1 MNGVTF
7 GSKHSYTD
15 YGLILQSKTI
25 GEATVKTKKV
35 DIEGGHGSLDYT
47 AFFGEPKYNNRP
59 LTFTFISKMRPLE
72 FVSSYS
78 ELQNALHG
86 QKVDII
92 LDEDPNYHYVGRLS
106 VGDYSTSNKTPTF
119 TISADCEPFKLKNAI
134 TVVTQEVSGSATITL
149 SNMRKKVVPTIKT
162 DAEMTIVFGGRSTT
176 ASAGTFTI
184 PTLELSEGDN
194 TVTVSGTGNITFT
207 YQEGGL

>member
-15 YGLILQSKTI
+15 YNLILQSKTI
-25 GEATVKTKKV
+25 GAATVKTKKV

-47 AFFGEPKYNNRP
+47 AFFGEPKYNNRT

-134 TVVTQEVSGSATITL
+134 TVVTQEVSGTATITL

-194 TVTVSGTGNITFT
+194 TVTVSGTGTITFS

>member
-7 GSKHSYTD
+7 GNKHSYTD

-25 GEATVKTKKV
+25 GAATVKTKKV

-47 AFFGEPKYNNRP
+47 AFFGEPKYNNRT

-106 VGDYSTSNKTPTF
+106 VEDYSTSNKTPTF

-149 SNMRKKVVPTIKT
+149 SNMRMKVVPTITT

-176 ASAGTFTI
+176 VSAGTFTI
-184 PTLELSEGDN
+184 PTLELSKGDN
-194 TVTVSGTGNITFT
+194 TVTVSGTGSITFS

>member
-7 GSKHSYTD
+7 GSKHSFTD
-15 YGLILQSKTI
+15 YGLILKSKII
-25 GEATVKTKKV
+25 GAATVKTKKV

-59 LTFTFISKMRPLE
+59 LTLNFESKERTAD
-72 FVSSYS
+72 FVSTYS
-78 ELQNALHG
+78 VIQNDLHG
-86 QKVDII
+86 QVFDII
-92 LDEDPNYHYVGRLS
+92 LDEDPDFHYVGRLS
-106 VGDYSTSNKTPTF
+106 VGDYSTANKIPAL
-119 TISADCEPFKLKNAI
+119 TITGDCEPYKLKNTI
-134 TVVTQEVSGSATITL
+134 TTVSQAVSGTATITL
-149 SNMRKKVVPTIKT
+149 SNMRKKVVPTITT

-194 TVTVSGTGNITFT
+194 IVTVSGTGNITFKYT
-207 YQEGGL
+207 EGGL

>member
-25 GEATVKTKKV
+25 GAATVKTKKV

-47 AFFGEPKYNNRP
+47 AFFGEPKYNNRT
-59 LTFTFISKMRPLE
+59 LAFTFISKMRPLE

-92 LDEDPNYHYVGRLS
+92 LDEDSDYHYVGRLS

-149 SNMRKKVVPTIKT
+149 SNMRKKVVPTITT

-194 TVTVSGTGNITFT
+194 TVTVSGTGTITFS